1 MMEKNIHTEAD
12 NSLTRAMA
20 LLFCGLFTM
29 VAAAQMPKDKERENL
44 LDGLEYKVE
53 AQISASGGLTPLW
66 LNANKHGLS
75 SLEKANGYVRGSLIR
90 RLSED
95 SLRRWGI
102 GYGLDLALPYH
113 YTSNVVVQQ
122 AYGEL
127 RWLHGVLTVGA
138 KEFPMELKN
147 NQLSSGSQTLGIN
160 ARPIPQ
166 VRLALPDYW
175 VLPFG
180 KDWLRIKGH
189 IAYGI
194 QTDDNWQKDF
204 TNSTKKHTEKA
215 RFHTKAG
222 YLMIGNPERYF
233 PLSVELGL
241 EMAAQ
246 FGGTAYVPYGSEM
259 REYKGDNGLSGMW
272 HAFIPGG
279 ADVPEKGTEYQNAEG
294 NQLGSW
300 LMRVNYDADTWKLG
314 FYVEK
319 YFEDHSSMLQLDYN
333 GYGTGDEWN
342 SRKDRRYF
350 VYDLKDMLLGLEI
363 NKKYGKWIRNIVLEY
378 LYTKYQS
385 GPVYHDHT
393 PSMSSHISGRDNFY
407 NHYIYTGWQ
416 HWGQTLGNPL
426 YRSPIYNEDGVI
438 DFKDNRFLAFH
449 LGVSG
454 APTDR
459 LSYALKAT
467 YQIGYGTYD
476 QPYHRSRHNTS
487 TMLEVSYALP
497 RGWDVRGAYGMDLG
511 SILGENYGFQ
521 LTVSK
526 KGFFK

>member
-1 MMEKNIHTEAD
+1 MKRIDTILLLCCLFALAARAQQDFNQKEKQD
-12 NSLTRAMA
+12 
-20 LLFCGLFTM
+20 LLS
-29 VAAAQMPKDKERENL
+29 
-44 LDGLEYKVE
+44 GLEYKVE
-53 AQISASGGLTPLW
+53 AQLSVADGKTPLW
-66 LNANKHGLS
+66 LNANKYGLS
-75 SLEKANGYVRGSLIR
+75 SLEKTNGYLRGSLTR

-102 GYGLDLALPYH
+102 GYGLDVAVPIH
-113 YTSNVVVQQ
+113 YTSKLIVQQ

-180 KDWLRIKGH
+180 NAWLRLKGH

-194 QTDDNWQKDF
+194 ETDDNWQKDF
-204 TNSTKKHTEKA
+204 TGGAKKHTEKA

-222 YLMIGNPERYF
+222 YLMIGNPERFF

-241 EMAAQ
+241 EMGAQ
-246 FGGTAYVPYGSEM
+246 FGGTSYVPAGEETIVYQGN
-259 REYKGDNGLSGMW
+259 NGLKGMW
-272 HAFIPGG
+272 RAFLPGG
-279 ADVPEKGTEYQNAEG
+279 ADVPEVGTAYQNAEG

-300 LMRVNYDADTWKLG
+300 MMRVNYDDDTWRLG
-314 FYVEK
+314 FYAEK
-319 YFEDHSSMLQLDYN
+319 YFEDHSSMLMLDYD
-333 GYGTGDEWN
+333 GYGTGEEWN
-342 SRKDRRYF
+342 VRKKRRYF
-350 VYDLKDMLLGLEI
+350 VYDIKDLLLGFEF
-363 NKKYGKWIRNIVLEY
+363 NKKYGTWLRDIVFEY

-416 HWGQTLGNPL
+416 HWGQALGNPL
-426 YRSPIYNEDGVI
+426 YHSPIYNEDGTI
-438 DFKDNRFLAFH
+438 EFKNNRFWAFH

-454 APTDR
+454 SPTEK
-459 LSYALKAT
+459 LSYRLMAT
-467 YQIGYGTYD
+467 YQKGFGTYTM
-476 QPYHRSRHNTS
+476 PYRKPHSNVS
-487 TMLEVSYALP
+487 TMLEVNYRLP
-497 RGWDVRGAYGMDLG
+497 KGWSLKGAYGMDMGGLLG
-511 SILGENYGFQ
+511 HNYGAQ
-521 LTVSK
+521 LTVAK
-526 KGFFK
+526 KGVFK